1 MLMNEQQFDRLL
13 NVGTTGQQKG
23 FMTSLHY
30 HRYEP
35 TPYEALELFF
45 QEYEL
50 SRHDQIVDFG
60 CGKGRLNFYLNYRF
74 NSTVTGIE
82 MNEIFYSEALENKLN
97 YLKNHRNRADAIHF
111 HCILAEDYEISLDE
125 NKFYFFNPFTVQIM
139 MKVVKNILLSFER
152 EPRQIDLI
160 LYFPSEDYIFYLE
173 SQTPFALVFEY
184 ELPDPNLNERFL
196 VYRLNP

>member
-1 MLMNEQQFDRLL
+1 MNEQQFDRLL

-160 LYFPSEDYIFYLE
+160 LYFPSEDYIFIWSRRHHLHWYL
-173 SQTPFALVFEY
+173 
-184 ELPDPNLNERFL
+184 NMN
-196 VYRLNP
+196 YRIPT

>member
-13 NVGTTGQQKG
+13 NVRTTGQQKG
-23 FMTSLHY
+23 FMPSLHY

-50 SRHDQIVDFG
+50 NRHDQIVDFG

-82 MNEIFYSEALENKLN
+82 MNEIFYSEALENKLS

-111 HCILAEDYEISLDE
+111 HCILAEDYEITHDE

-139 MKVVKNILLSFER
+139 MKVVNNILLSFER

-173 SQTPFALVFEY
+173 SQTPFELVFEY
-184 ELPDPNLNERFL
+184 KLPDPNLNERFL